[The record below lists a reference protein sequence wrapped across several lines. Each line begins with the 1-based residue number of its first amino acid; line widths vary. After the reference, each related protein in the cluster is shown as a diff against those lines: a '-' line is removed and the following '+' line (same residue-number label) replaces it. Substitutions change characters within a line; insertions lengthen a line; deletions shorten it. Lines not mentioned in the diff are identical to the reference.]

1 MALILEGLIYARI
14 FALKKSSRL
23 ILGLSIGMANRN
35 LLEVFTETLREN
47 VALSRTQPCKLKTQK
62 SCVTVGFLICF
73 ILNLRVDP
81 PV

>member
-62 SCVTVGFLICF
+62 
-73 ILNLRVDP
+73 
-81 PV
+81 